1 MSQPRTRKILS
12 LLPALLLTAV
22 LVALGGLSI
31 LRKVETFQ
39 PIGFEAHRAPGAW
52 VVDRVSSEATGLRSG
67 DQIVLVDGGQLG
79 APSEV
84 RERLVATEE
93 VDLMVLRGGAMATF
107 SYQRPA
113 LEFDWAYMVQVLLG
127 LTYLLIGLFTLVRSQ
142 RQPGRLFFRW
152 CLASAA
158 VYLLTT
164 PTVFDL
170 LGKAIYVV
178 DGWALLLLA
187 PLTLHLFLV
196 FPRPLTE
203 ARRLHRWLPFLYLPA
218 AFLAA
223 VQADQSFFAGRYISG
238 PPSVEAAALQG
249 RLEIYHLVAFVIASV
264 LVLAFRLSAAN
275 EAAERRQLRWI
286 TLGVTGGYLPY
297 ILFNVVPTAL
307 AMPRPEWLELAS
319 VLPLALLPLTF
330 AYAILRYKL
339 WDLSII
345 VRDSIAYSLTL
356 LMGVLGFALINLALR
371 RGLPAD
377 LATARHL
384 LSFVAG
390 ISIAG
395 LMIPTRKGIGSS
407 LERFQ
412 YRGRFEQRRALS
424 GLGEQLLHERRL
436 DPLCSKLLD
445 QLEESLELVELNL
458 FLTQHGALVP
468 VRPRPELPAQL
479 SFDDFGEDLWEREVE
494 SVAGAELSDGKPSPS
509 QLLFIHGYRYAF
521 PLTVRNHRVGV
532 LLTSYKLGDI
542 PLSSEDV
549 DLVRQ
554 VANQAALALENA
566 QLLEELHHRL
576 DEVVRLES
584 YNQGIIESSPA
595 GIAVLGEDGR
605 VSSCNLTF
613 AALVGRERRAVRG
626 RSVENLLPVEL
637 PPPGSGL
644 KEELVTLPGGAER
657 TLQFSVAE
665 LAALDSE
672 RQRILVVHDVSER
685 VELERELKQKDRLA
699 SLGMLAAGVAHEV
712 NTPITGISSYAQMLL
727 EDTSPDD
734 PRYAMLQKV
743 ERQTFRASRIVNSL
757 LDFSRDRKAEV
768 RMLDL
773 RTVVRETFEL
783 LADRLREADVELELA
798 LPEEPIEVHG
808 SDTELQQVFT
818 NLGINAADAMS
829 AREPGTARL
838 TVTMDRSDR
847 RARVCVADNGEGMM
861 HEQLDKIFQPFFST
875 KLASGGTGLG
885 LSISYEVVRR
895 HGGELRVSSVPGEG
909 SRFVVELPTGVSHH
923 ATASAGGDRLRADGS
938 NVQHET
944 SGGNETHGRDEV
956 G

>member
-1 MSQPRTRKILS
+1 MSQTSPRKIFS
-12 LLPALLLTAV
+12 LLPALLLTAL

-39 PIGFEAHRAPGAW
+39 PIGFEAHRAPGSW
-52 VVDRVSSEATGLRSG
+52 VVDRVSGETTGLLAG
-67 DQIVLVDGGQLG
+67 DQIMLVDGEQLG
-79 APSEV
+79 APQEV
-84 RERLVATEE
+84 RTRLVATPE
-93 VDLMVLRGGAMATF
+93 VDLMVLRGDAMAALT
-107 SYQRPA
+107 YQRPGID
-113 LEFDWAYMVQVLLG
+113 LDLPYLVQVLLG
-127 LTYLLIGLFTLVRSQ
+127 LTYLLIGLFTLVRS
-142 RQPGRLFFRW
+142 RHQPGALFFLW

-164 PTVFDL
+164 PTVFDAV
-170 LGKAIYVV
+170 GKTIFVA

-187 PLTLHLFLV
+187 PLTLHLFLA
-196 FPRPLTE
+196 FPRPLGD
-203 ARRLHRWLPFLYLPA
+203 ARRLRRWLPFLYLPA
-218 AFLAA
+218 AFLAV
-223 VQADQSFFAGRYISG
+223 VQLDQNFFAGRFISG
-238 PPSVEAAALQG
+238 PPSVEAAALLG
-249 RLEIYHLVAFVIASV
+249 RLEIYHLVTFVIASL
-264 LVLAFRLSAAN
+264 LVLAQRLSAASD
-275 EAAERRQLRWI
+275 AAERRQLRWI
-286 TLGVTGGYLPY
+286 TLGVAGGYLPY

-319 VLPLALLPLTF
+319 VVPLALLPLTF

-356 LMGVLGFALINLALR
+356 LVGVLGFALINLALR

-377 LATARHL
+377 LTTARNL
-384 LSFVAG
+384 LSFIAG
-390 ISIAG
+390 ITIAG

-412 YRGRFEQRRALS
+412 YRGRFEQRRALA

-445 QLEESLELVELNL
+445 QLEESLELTDLNL
-458 FLTQHGALVP
+458 LLVQRGVLVP

-479 SFDDFGEDLWEREVE
+479 EFSDFGDALWERKVE
-494 SVAGAELSDGKPSPS
+494 SVAGAELSDGRPSPS

-521 PLTVRNHRVGV
+521 PLTVHHHRVGV
-532 LLTSYKLGDI
+532 LLTSYKIGDV

-626 RSVENLLPVEL
+626 RSIHTLLPVTL
-637 PPPGSGL
+637 PAAGSGL

-657 TLQFSVAE
+657 TLQFSVAD
-665 LAALDSE
+665 LAAIDSE
-672 RQRILVVHDVSER
+672 RQQILVIHDVSQR
-685 VELERELKQKDRLA
+685 VAMERELKQKDRLA

-727 EDTSPDD
+727 EDTPRDD

-768 RMLDL
+768 HALDL
-773 RTVVRETFEL
+773 RAVVRETFEL
-783 LADRLREADVELELA
+783 LADRLAEAGVELELN
-798 LPEEPIEVHG
+798 LPDEPVEVTG
-808 SDTELQQVFT
+808 ADSELQQVFT

-829 AREPGTARL
+829 SREPGTARL
-838 TVTMDRSDR
+838 TVTMDRTAGL
-847 RARVCVADNGEGMM
+847 ARVCVADNGEGMTR
-861 HEQLDKIFQPFFST
+861 EQLDKIFQPFFST
-875 KLASGGTGLG
+875 KLAAGGTGLG

-895 HGGELRVSSVPGEG
+895 HGGELRVTSVAGEG
-909 SRFVVELPTGVSHH
+909 SRFVVELPSTTTS
-923 ATASAGGDRLRADGS
+923 ADGAEVADHS
-938 NVQHET
+938 DIHHET
-944 SGGNETHGRDEV
+944 SGGNETHGRDE
-956 G
+956 GG